1 MKSTKLKIGW
11 KSQIHLLKHWIW
23 TKDNILIGLDIYLPF
38 TESLILKDIYL
49 YFAPKN
55 VHFLISEK
63 CSSFHIVGIAFP
75 LPLALLSSAFHLSYN
90 MLLNQLRSED
100 GNPENL
106 LRNSFYQF
114 QADRAIPNLE
124 VSCWRQRLVVFNCC
138 WSSIY
143 L

>member
-1 MKSTKLKIGW
+1 M
-11 KSQIHLLKHWIW
+11 
-23 TKDNILIGLDIYLPF
+23 
-38 TESLILKDIYL
+38 
-49 YFAPKN
+49 
-55 VHFLISEK
+55 HFLISKK
-63 CSSFHIVGIAFP
+63 CFSFHIARIACS

-124 VSCWRQRLVVFNCC
+124 VSCWRQRLVVFN
-138 WSSIY
+138 WRWFS